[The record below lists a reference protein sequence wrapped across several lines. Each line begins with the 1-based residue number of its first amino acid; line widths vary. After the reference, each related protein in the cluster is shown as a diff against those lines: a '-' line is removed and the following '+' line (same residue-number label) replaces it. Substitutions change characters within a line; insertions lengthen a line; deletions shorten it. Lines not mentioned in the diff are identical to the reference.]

1 MKTIN
6 LILALLFLIGCD
18 KQITSE
24 NFDVGIDILIFDQH
38 GNDLLDLNDPNFI
51 DLSEVKIFYIINNQI
66 LEQYEPNLD
75 CPSKICL
82 VSELGRNS
90 ASLFPNH
97 SEKEE
102 FPVTLI
108 KWNNEKT
115 DTVKCHFIR
124 NDGNVTC
131 DKVWYNGVQ
140 KFPND
145 AIPGFQRAFKII
157 K

>member
-1 MKTIN
+1 MKTIY
-6 LILALLFLIGCD
+6 LLLALLLITGCD

-24 NFDVGIDILIFDQH
+24 SFDVGIDILIFDQY
-38 GNDLLDLNDPNFI
+38 GNDLLDIKNPNFI
-51 DLSEVKIFYIINNQI
+51 DLSEVKIFYMINNQI
-66 LEQYEPNLD
+66 LEQYDPNLD

-82 VSELGRNS
+82 FSEQGINS
-90 ASLFPNH
+90 ASLFPNP

-102 FPVTLI
+102 FPITLI

-124 NDGNVTC
+124 NNGNVTC

-140 KFPND
+140 KFPNE
-145 AIPGFQRAFKII
+145 AIPGFQRVFKIV